1 MYCYEYPHPAV
12 TTDVV
17 VFAIRDGELAVLLI
31 ERGQE
36 PERGRWAIPGG
47 FIDIDEDLETA
58 ARRELREETGV
69 DAGDLEQLHA
79 FGRPDRDPR
88 ERVITVAY
96 ISILRADE
104 ISVRAATDAADAAW
118 FPIRDLPELAFDH
131 REILAMA
138 HECLCARLD
147 DPATAPGFLPCEFTM
162 AELAAVHEAI
172 LGVPADQRE
181 FADRMLA
188 LGTLEATG
196 AERQGARLYRA
207 SCSRQ

>member
-1 MYCYEYPHPAV
+1 MYSYEYPHPAV

-17 VFAIRDGELAVLLI
+17 VFAIREGELAVLLI
-31 ERGQE
+31 ERGAE

-69 DAGDLEQLHA
+69 SAGELEQLHA

-96 ISILRADE
+96 MTIVRADE
-104 ISVRAATDAADAAW
+104 IAVRAASDAADAAW
-118 FPIRDLPELAFDH
+118 FPMRALPELAFDH

-138 HECLCARLD
+138 RGRLCARLE
-147 DPATAPGFLPCEFTM
+147 DPATALRFLPEEFTT
-162 AELAAVHEAI
+162 AQLEAVHAAV
-172 LGVPADQRE
+172 R
-181 FADRMLA
+181 
-188 LGTLEATG
+188 
-196 AERQGARLYRA
+196 GARA
-207 SCSRQ
+207 